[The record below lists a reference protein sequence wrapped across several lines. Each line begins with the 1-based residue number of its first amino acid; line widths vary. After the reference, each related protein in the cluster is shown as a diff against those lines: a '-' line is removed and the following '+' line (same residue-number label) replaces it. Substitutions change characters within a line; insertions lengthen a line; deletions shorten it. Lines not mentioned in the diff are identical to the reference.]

1 MAKAGGFCY
10 NEHIG
15 FYVGRFLK
23 NIIIVVSG
31 KGQRVVMLQSAKNF
45 KKKFIPPPTN
55 VFNREIKRILTKTEK
70 QHADLSLLL
79 SETEKKYLRQVE
91 ALSDLI
97 KQAEEKNA
105 EQLSSLSGLV
115 KQTDEKNVKQ
125 IEALSGL
132 LEQTDKNN
140 LQQIQS
146 LAKQLEELQKENNAY
161 RLKLANMEE
170 QIQKLQGNVRSCE
183 RYASE
188 TVWAEIFNNV
198 ISDTSWLKNTAF
210 SAGRW
215 AVGYQYLYVMYRVL
229 NEIRPRHILE
239 LGLGQSTRMIGQYVA
254 SQANAEHFVVEHDP
268 EWIDFFSRDF
278 TLCNRSKI
286 VKLDRE
292 MIPFREAESV
302 RVFRGFEEQ
311 FKGQKFDFISIDA
324 PFGGDMKQYARIDV
338 LKMLP
343 DCLADSFI
351 IMIDDTERSGETNTV
366 NAMKEQLKQSNI
378 AFAVGRYTGSK
389 DCTVICSVDLKFVC
403 SM

>member
-1 MAKAGGFCY
+1 
-10 NEHIG
+10 
-15 FYVGRFLK
+15 
-23 NIIIVVSG
+23 
-31 KGQRVVMLQSAKNF
+31 MLQSAKNF
-45 KKKFIPPPTN
+45 LKKFIPPPTN

-125 IEALSGL
+125 IESLSGL
-132 LEQTDKNN
+132 LEQTGKNN

-239 LGLGQSTRMIGQYVA
+239 LGLGQSTRMIGQYIA
-254 SQANAEHFVVEHDP
+254 SQSDAEHFVVEHDP

-278 TLCNRSKI
+278 ALCNRSKI

-292 MIPFREAESV
+292 MIPFREAEAV
-302 RVFRGFEEQ
+302 RVFRGFGEQ

-378 AFAVGRYTGSK
+378 AFSTGRYSGRK
-389 DCTVICSVDLKFVC
+389 DCTVICSEDLKFVC

>member
-1 MAKAGGFCY
+1 
-10 NEHIG
+10 
-15 FYVGRFLK
+15 
-23 NIIIVVSG
+23 
-31 KGQRVVMLQSAKNF
+31 MLQSVKNF
-45 KKKFIPPPTN
+45 LKKFIPPPTN
-55 VFNREIKRILTKTEK
+55 VFYREINRILAKSEK

-79 SETEKKYLRQVE
+79 SETGEKYSRQIE

-97 KQAEEKNA
+97 KQAE
-105 EQLSSLSGLV
+105 
-115 KQTDEKNVKQ
+115 
-125 IEALSGL
+125 
-132 LEQTDKNN
+132 KNN
-140 LQQIQS
+140 LQQIQN
-146 LAKQLEELQKENNAY
+146 LAKQLEELQKENKAY

-170 QIQKLQGNVRSCE
+170 RIQKLQGNVSSCE

-198 ISDTSWLKNTAF
+198 VSDTSWLKNTAF

-229 NEIRPRHILE
+229 NEIHPRHILE

-254 SQANAEHFVVEHDP
+254 SQADAEHFVVEHDL

-292 MIPFREAESV
+292 MIPFREAEVV

-366 NAMKEQLKQSNI
+366 NAMKEQLKQSDI
-378 AFAVGRYTGSK
+378 AFATGKYSGSK